1 MFLIQGS
8 DSEEEVVRGDRVGIL
23 TNQFPV
29 FFSVLP
35 KRFYPALT
43 NVVKVLLWLIKVNG
57 KP

>member
-8 DSEEEVVRGDRVGIL
+8 DSEEEVVREDRVRIL
-23 TNQFPV
+23 TSQFPV
-29 FFSVLP
+29 FFAVLP

>member
-8 DSEEEVVRGDRVGIL
+8 DSEEEVVRGDRVRIL
-23 TNQFPV
+23 INQFPV
-29 FFSVLP
+29 FFAVLP